1 MPKSLK
7 EGRIGLVAGRGTY
20 PRLVLEG
27 ARQDG
32 QELVVAAFEGETEPT
47 VASQGR
53 PSTWL
58 RVGQLGGLVSFF
70 KKQCVDRAIFAG
82 QITPK
87 RLYDLRPDLK
97 ALWILAQL
105 KERNAATLFG
115 AVVKELEKAGIRV
128 LPATTFMEDHLAKP
142 GLIAGPRPP
151 LHLSADIKF
160 GWPLAKAVAR
170 LNIGQSLV
178 VRKGTVMAVEGF
190 DGTDATLK
198 RGGLVAGQDAT
209 AIKVTA
215 PAQDMRFDVPV
226 IGPKTIQSA
235 AEGRVRT
242 LVLEAGRTLVLELE
256 EVKKLAERHKITVWG
271 HRGGMAK

>member
-7 EGRIGLVAGRGTY
+7 TGRIGLVAGRGIY

-27 ARQDG
+27 ARRQG
-32 QELVVAAFEGETEPT
+32 EELVVAAFDGETEPS
-47 VASQGR
+47 VASRGR

-70 KKQCVDRAIFAG
+70 RKQGVDRAIFAG

-97 ALWILAQL
+97 ALWILARL

-115 AVVKELEKAGIRV
+115 AVVRELEKAGIRV
-128 LPATTFMEDHLAKP
+128 LPATTFMEDHLAGT

-160 GWPLAKAVAR
+160 GWSLAKSVAR

-198 RGGLVAGQDAT
+198 RGGQIAGQDAT
-209 AIKVTA
+209 AIKVTS
-215 PAQDMRFDVPV
+215 PTQDMRFDVPV
-226 IGPKTIQSA
+226 IGPRTIQSA
-235 AEGRVRT
+235 AEGRVRSI
-242 LVLEAGRTLVLELE
+242 VLEAGRTLVLEAD
-256 EVKKLAERHKITVWG
+256 EVHKLAERHKISVWG
-271 HRGGMAK
+271 HRGGAGK

>member
-7 EGRIGLVAGRGTY
+7 TGRIGLVAGRGIY

-27 ARQDG
+27 ARRQG
-32 QELVVAAFEGETEPT
+32 EELVVAAFNGETEPS
-47 VASQGR
+47 VASRGR

-70 KKQCVDRAIFAG
+70 RKQGVDRAIFAG

-97 ALWILAQL
+97 ALWILARL

-115 AVVKELEKAGIRV
+115 AVVRELEKAGIRV
-128 LPATTFMEDHLAKP
+128 LPATTFMEDHLAGT

-160 GWPLAKAVAR
+160 GWPLAKSVAR

-198 RGGLVAGQDAT
+198 RGGQIAGQDAT
-209 AIKVTA
+209 AIKVTS
-215 PAQDMRFDVPV
+215 PTQDMRFDVPV
-226 IGPKTIQSA
+226 IGPRTIQSA
-235 AEGRVRT
+235 AEGKVRSI
-242 LVLEAGRTLVLELE
+242 VLEAGRTLVLEAD
-256 EVKKLAERHKITVWG
+256 EVHKLAERHKISVWG
-271 HRGGMAK
+271 HRGGAGK

>member
-7 EGRIGLVAGRGTY
+7 EGRVGLVAGRGIY

-27 ARQDG
+27 AQAEG
-32 QELVVAAFEGETEPT
+32 KELVVAAFDGETEPG
-47 VASQGR
+47 VASRGR
-53 PSTWL
+53 PTQWL
-58 RVGQLGGLVSFF
+58 RVGQLGALVSFF
-70 KKQCVDRAIFAG
+70 KKQGVKEVVFAG

-115 AVVKELEKAGIRV
+115 AVVKELEKADIRV
-128 LPATTFMEDHLAKP
+128 LPATTFMNDHLARP

-160 GWPLAKAVAR
+160 GWSLAKALAR

-198 RGGLVAGQDAT
+198 RGGQIAGQDAT
-209 AIKVTA
+209 AIKVTS
-215 PAQDMRFDVPV
+215 PKQDMRFDVPV
-226 IGPKTIQSA
+226 IGPRTIQSA
-235 AEGRVRT
+235 AEGKVRAI
-242 LVLEAGRTLVLELE
+242 VLEAGRTLVLEANA
-256 EVKKLAERHKITVWG
+256 VKSLAERHKITVWG
-271 HRGGMAK
+271 HRGGAAE

>member
-7 EGRIGLVAGRGTY
+7 EGRIGLVAGRGVY

-27 ARQDG
+27 AKVAGKD
-32 QELVVAAFEGETEPT
+32 LVVAAFDGETEPA
-47 VASQGR
+47 VATRGR
-53 PSTWL
+53 PTQWL
-58 RVGQLGGLVSFF
+58 RVGQLGALVSFF
-70 KKQCVDRAIFAG
+70 KKQGVKEAIFAG

-128 LPATTFMEDHLAKP
+128 LPATTFMDEHLAKP
-142 GLIAGPRPP
+142 GWIAGPRPP
-151 LHLSADIKF
+151 VRLSADIQF
-160 GWPLAKAVAR
+160 GWPLAKALAR

-198 RGGLVAGQDAT
+198 RGGQIAGQDAT

-226 IGPKTIQSA
+226 IGPRTIQSA
-235 AEGRVRT
+235 AEGKVRAM
-242 LVLEAGRTLVLELE
+242 VLEAGRTLVLEAA
-256 EVKKLAERHKITVWG
+256 EVKRLAELHKITVWG
-271 HRGGMAK
+271 HRGGAAK

>member
-7 EGRIGLVAGRGTY
+7 EGRIGLVAGRGIY

-27 ARQDG
+27 ARRDG
-32 QELVVAAFEGETEPT
+32 QELVVAAFEGETESA
-47 VASQGR
+47 VASRGR
-53 PSTWL
+53 PTGWL
-58 RVGQLGGLVSFF
+58 RVGQLGGLVSFLR
-70 KKQCVDRAIFAG
+70 KQGVNRAIFAG
-82 QITPK
+82 QITPR

-97 ALWILAQL
+97 ALWILAQM

-115 AVVKELEKAGIRV
+115 AVVKELERAGIRV
-128 LPATTFMEDHLAKP
+128 LPATTFLEDHLAKP

-151 LHLSADIKF
+151 FHLSADIQF

-198 RGGLVAGQDAT
+198 RGGQIAGEDGT
-209 AIKVTA
+209 AIKVTS

-226 IGPKTIQSA
+226 IGPRTIESA
-235 AEGRVRT
+235 AEGKVRAI
-242 LVLEAGRTLVLELE
+242 VLEAGRSLILGAE
-256 EVKKLAERHKITVWG
+256 EVGELAARHKITVWG
-271 HRGGMAK
+271 HRGGVGK

>member
-1 MPKSLK
+1 VPKSLK
-7 EGRIGLVAGRGTY
+7 LGKIGLVAGRGIY

-27 ARQDG
+27 ARRDG
-32 QELVVAAFEGETEPT
+32 QELVVAAFEGETKPA
-47 VASQGR
+47 VASRGR
-53 PSTWL
+53 PSCWL

-70 KKQCVDRAIFAG
+70 RRQGVDQAIFAG
-82 QITPK
+82 QITPQ

-128 LPATTFMEDHLAKP
+128 LPATTFMEDHLAKS
-142 GLIAGPRPP
+142 GWMAGPRPP
-151 LHLSADIKF
+151 LHLSADIRF

-190 DGTDATLK
+190 DGTDATLR
-198 RGGLVAGQDAT
+198 RGGQIAGKDAT
-209 AIKVTA
+209 AIKVTS
-215 PAQDMRFDVPV
+215 PKQDMRFDVPV
-226 IGPKTIQSA
+226 IGPQTIRSA
-235 AEGRVRT
+235 AEGKIRT
-242 LVLEAGRTLVLELE
+242 IVLEAGRTLVLEGD
-256 EVKKLAERHKITVWG
+256 EVGELAARHKITVWG
-271 HRGGMAK
+271 HRGGSDR

>member
-7 EGRIGLVAGRGTY
+7 EARIGLVAGRGIY

-27 ARQDG
+27 ARRDG
-32 QELVVAAFEGETEPT
+32 QELVVAAFEGETEAA
-47 VASQGR
+47 VASRGR
-53 PSTWL
+53 PTGWL
-58 RVGQLGGLVSFF
+58 RVGQLGGLVSFL
-70 KKQCVDRAIFAG
+70 KKQGVNRAIFAG
-82 QITPK
+82 QITPR

-97 ALWILAQL
+97 ALWILAQM

-115 AVVKELEKAGIRV
+115 AVVKELERAGIRV
-128 LPATTFMEDHLAKP
+128 LPATTFLEDHLAKP

-151 LHLSADIKF
+151 FHLSADIQF

-198 RGGLVAGQDAT
+198 RGGQIAGEDGT
-209 AIKVTA
+209 AIKVTS

-226 IGPKTIQSA
+226 IGPRTIESA
-235 AEGRVRT
+235 AEGKVRAI
-242 LVLEAGRTLVLELE
+242 VLEAGRSLILGAE
-256 EVKKLAERHKITVWG
+256 EVGELAARHKITVWG
-271 HRGGMAK
+271 HRGGVGK

>member
-1 MPKSLK
+1 M
-7 EGRIGLVAGRGTY
+7 AGRGIY

-27 ARQDG
+27 ARRQG
-32 QELVVAAFEGETEPT
+32 EELVVAAFDGETEPS
-47 VASQGR
+47 VASRGR

-70 KKQCVDRAIFAG
+70 RKQGVDRAIFAG

-97 ALWILAQL
+97 ALWILARL

-115 AVVKELEKAGIRV
+115 AVVRELEKAGIRV
-128 LPATTFMEDHLAKP
+128 LPATTFMEDHLAGT

-160 GWPLAKAVAR
+160 GWPLAKSVAR

-198 RGGLVAGQDAT
+198 RGGQIAGQDAT
-209 AIKVTA
+209 AIKVTS
-215 PAQDMRFDVPV
+215 PTQDMRFDVPV
-226 IGPKTIQSA
+226 LGPRTIQSA
-235 AEGRVRT
+235 AEGKVRSI
-242 LVLEAGRTLVLELE
+242 VLEAGRTLVLEAG

-271 HRGGMAK
+271 HRGGVGK